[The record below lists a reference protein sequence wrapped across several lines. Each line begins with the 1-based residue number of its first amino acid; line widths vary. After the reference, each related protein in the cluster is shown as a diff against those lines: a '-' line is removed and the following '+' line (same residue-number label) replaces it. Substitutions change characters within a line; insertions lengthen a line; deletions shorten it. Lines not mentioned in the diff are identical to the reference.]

1 MKKGLLSLF
10 ALAALATSLTSCKKD
25 FTCNCTYTDD
35 DGNKVTIPATINDSR
50 RPEASI
56 SCSAME
62 ITYSIW
68 DDVDCK
74 LK

>member
-1 MKKGLLSLF
+1 MKKGLLSLL

-35 DGNKVTIPATINDSR
+35 DGTAVTIPATIEDSR
-50 RPEASI
+50 RPEASLT
-56 SCSAME
+56 CEAME

-68 DDVDCK
+68 DDAKCK